1 MSELQLALTNT
12 AGISS
17 VASFWVFVGSNAFG
31 RWQKTLRK
39 VAVGVLIVG
48 FLALTIAIIAR
59 GVEASRFP
67 LANLYESLLWFAWA
81 IMGGYLLLSRAYDMK
96 SLGWLASLTAAT
108 FFLYGSWLPAG
119 QHDIKP
125 LVPALVSYWRQ
136 IHVPP
141 LIVSYA
147 MFFLAGLCAFVQ
159 LWMSG
164 RVRSVLLSL
173 AGLIA
178 AGSAIGL
185 GTFTSTDTYLLQ
197 ALFVGGSLAGVGAAW
212 WQLQSVNKN
221 VENDK
226 RAELYDEV
234 VYRAI
239 MVGFPLLTIGIITG
253 GLWANHAW
261 GTYWSWD
268 PKESMALVT
277 WLSYAAY
284 IHLRIHHECSAE
296 KLSLVSVAGMLLTLL
311 TYLGFNS
318 LGFGGLH
325 SYGRFKDSAQ
335 LPVLRNI
342 TSEVSQIPHGLV
354 SQYCLEKPES
364 RSSADRKST

>member
-1 MSELQLALTNT
+1 MSDLQVALTNT

-17 VASFWVFVGSNAFG
+17 VASFWMFVSSNAF
-31 RWQKTLRK
+31 RKWQSPLIK
-39 VAVGVLIVG
+39 VGVGIMVVG
-48 FLALTIAIIAR
+48 FLALTSAIVTR
-59 GVEASRFP
+59 GIESERFP
-67 LANLYESLLWFAWA
+67 LSNLYESLLWFAWA
-81 IMGGYLLLSRAYDMK
+81 IMGGYLFLSRWYDIK
-96 SLGWLASLTAAT
+96 QVGWLASLTAAV

-119 QHDIKP
+119 QHAITP

-147 MFFLAGLCAFVQ
+147 LFFIAGLAAFIQ
-159 LWMSG
+159 LYSAG
-164 RVRSVLLSL
+164 RLRSIALSA

-178 AGSAIGL
+178 AVSAIVL
-185 GTFTSTDTYLLQ
+185 GTFTSTDTYILQ
-197 ALFVGGSLAGVGAAW
+197 LLFVGGSLLGVGTAW
-212 WQLQSVNKN
+212 WQLNAVSDRVRD
-221 VENDK
+221 DK

-239 MVGFPLLTIGIITG
+239 MVGFPLLTIGVITG

-284 IHLRIHHECSAE
+284 IHLRLHHDASPE
-296 KLSLVSVAGMLLTLL
+296 KLSLVSIAGMLLTLL

-325 SYGRFKDSAQ
+325 SYGRFKE
-335 LPVLRNI
+335 
-342 TSEVSQIPHGLV
+342 TSMIREESIINTLYPRA
-354 SQYCLEKPES
+354 YPETALKS
-364 RSSADRKST
+364 TRSADQKTS

>member
-1 MSELQLALTNT
+1 MSDFQVALTNT

-17 VASFWVFVGSNAFG
+17 VVSFWVFVSSNA
-31 RWQKTLRK
+31 LNRK
-39 VAVGVLIVG
+39 REILVKLAQGVMVIG
-48 FLALTIAIIAR
+48 FAALTAAIVTR
-59 GVEASRFP
+59 GIEAGRFP

-81 IMGGYLLLSRAYDMK
+81 IMGGYLLISRAYDLK
-96 SLGWLASLTAAT
+96 QLGWLASLTAAT

-119 QHDIKP
+119 QHEIKP

-147 MFFLAGLCAFVQ
+147 MFFISGLSAFMQLWSAGRMAAIYFAIGALVAGL
-159 LWMSG
+159 
-164 RVRSVLLSL
+164 
-173 AGLIA
+173 
-178 AGSAIGL
+178 SAIGL
-185 GTFTSTDTYLLQ
+185 GTFTDVNTFFLQ
-197 ALFVGGSLAGVGAAW
+197 ALFVGGSLAGLTASWLSLGKIDTKR
-212 WQLQSVNKN
+212 VNTS
-221 VENDK
+221 

-234 VYRAI
+234 VYRSI
-239 MVGFPLLTIGIITG
+239 MIGFPLLTIGIITG

-268 PKESMALVT
+268 PKESMALAT
-277 WLSYAAY
+277 WLGYAAY

-296 KLSLVSVAGMLLTLL
+296 KLSLVSIGGMLLTVL

-325 SYGRFKDSAQ
+325 SYGKFK
-335 LPVLRNI
+335 
-342 TSEVSQIPHGLV
+342 
-354 SQYCLEKPES
+354 
-364 RSSADRKST
+364 